1 MKEII
6 FDSSFLMAVAEHP
19 TTWREDMTESFGSYA
34 PLLLDCV
41 RRELVNIEVTKKGK
55 ASMARVALELS
66 KDFAMVP
73 TAQMAADDEIV
84 SSALQRG
91 AAVATLDAKLTGTL
105 RALHVQVIGL
115 RSGRVFS

>member
-41 RRELVNIEVTKKGK
+41 RRELVDIEVTKKGR

-73 TAQMAADDEIV
+73 TDRKSTRLNSSHIQKSRMP
-84 SSALQRG
+84 SSA
-91 AAVATLDAKLTGTL
+91 
-105 RALHVQVIGL
+105 
-115 RSGRVFS
+115 